1 MLSAVPLGNPSAEGA
16 PAESNTGFGDRQSL
30 PMMPRMAAE
39 ATDFFPDYGSE
50 LLQRIADTVAIM
62 LYEMEL
68 RPDGSFECLTF
79 VGLETLI
86 GSVPEGMS
94 SEEAYDAAVHPED
107 RHLYGAS
114 TAGLWQ
120 GEAVEVEYRLRGS
133 DGRVR
138 WVLDRM
144 RAERE
149 MGDGCLRVSGVVAD
163 ITERKLVEAEA
174 QKKLA
179 HAALHDSLTGLANRA
194 SFLEHLK
201 LGLERAA
208 RNATAVGVLFIDLD
222 NFKLVNDSFGHAA
235 GDELLKAVGSR
246 LQGAVRGMDVVAR
259 QGGDE
264 FLILLTDL
272 DNRTTGKGSA
282 PAATE
287 VVASKVRSILREPF
301 VVEEIEIYLSASVGI
316 SLYPADGVDAD
327 TLLKHADVA
336 MYSVKD
342 AGRDGYARYSHGG
355 RSALEQISTAGRL
368 RKSIESGRG
377 LVLHYQPLMNLET
390 AEVVGVEALVRW
402 QDGSR
407 GLVQPDEFIP
417 LAEQVGLIG
426 LLSDWVVGEACRQAA
441 AWQREGMD
449 FYVSINVPP
458 SYCQPTGMA
467 HLATAA
473 SAAGIDLGNLMIEVT
488 ESALAPDK
496 RGNLEDTLSDM
507 REQGLRLAIDD
518 FGTGYSSLG
527 RLNQTWVNML
537 KIDRSFVMELGESEQ
552 ARNLV
557 SSIVQLAH
565 TLGLEPLAEGVETEE
580 HRRFLIDNGC
590 RYGQGFLFSRPL
602 PTDEIKPFYDREQR
616 NQPT

>member
-1 MLSAVPLGNPSAEGA
+1 MSLVSAEPIGR
-16 PAESNTGFGDRQSL
+16 S
-30 PMMPRMAAE
+30 
-39 ATDFFPDYGSE
+39 FPDYESE
-50 LLQRIADTVAIM
+50 LLQRIAGTVAIM

-68 RPDGSFECLTF
+68 RPGGTYECLAF

-86 GSVPEGMS
+86 GPVPPGMS
-94 SEEAYDAAVHPED
+94 SEERYDAAVHPDD
-107 RHLYGAS
+107 RGVYDGAMD
-114 TAGLWQ
+114 GLWR
-120 GEAVEVEYRLRGS
+120 GEPVEVEYRLIAD
-133 DGRVR
+133 DGQVR

-144 RAERE
+144 RPERE
-149 MGDGCLRVSGVVAD
+149 LADGGVLVSGVVAD
-163 ITERKLVEAEA
+163 ISERKRVEAEA
-174 QKKLA
+174 REKLA
-179 HAALHDSLTGLANRA
+179 YAALHDSLTGLANRA
-194 SFLEHLK
+194 SFLEHLE
-201 LGLERAA
+201 LGLQRA
-208 RNATAVGVLFIDLD
+208 RRTAKGVGVLFIDLD
-222 NFKLVNDSFGHAA
+222 NFKLVNDSFGHGA

-246 LQGAVRGMDVVAR
+246 LRGAVRGMDVVAR

-264 FLILLTDL
+264 FLILLSDL
-272 DNRTTGKGSA
+272 EQASA
-282 PAATE
+282 SRATE
-287 VVASKVRSILREPF
+287 AVASKVGSILSDPF
-301 VVEEIEIYLSASVGI
+301 LVDGIEIYVSASVGI
-316 SLYPADGVDAD
+316 SLYPADGDDAE

-342 AGRDGYARYSHGG
+342 AGRDGYARYTRRGNT
-355 RSALEQISTAGRL
+355 ALEQISTAGRL

-402 QDGSR
+402 QDGDR
-407 GLVQPDEFIP
+407 GLVPPDEFIP

-426 LLSDWVVGEACRQAA
+426 SLSDWVVAEACRQAS
-441 AWQREGMD
+441 AWQKQGMD

-467 HLATAA
+467 HLAAA
-473 SAAGIDLGNLMIEVT
+473 ANAAGIGLGKLMIEVT

-496 RGNLEDTLSDM
+496 RANLEDTLAEM

-527 RLNQTWVNML
+527 RLNHAWVNML
-537 KIDRSFVMELGESEQ
+537 KIDRSFVMKLGESDH

-557 SSIVQLAH
+557 ASVVQLAQ

-580 HRRFLIDNGC
+580 QRSFLVEQGC

-602 PTDEIKPFYDREQR
+602 PTDEIRPFYDASNESTT
-616 NQPT
+616 N

>member
-1 MLSAVPLGNPSAEGA
+1 M
-16 PAESNTGFGDRQSL
+16 
-30 PMMPRMAAE
+30 
-39 ATDFFPDYGSE
+39 DFAFDQYGSE
-50 LLQRIADTVAIM
+50 LLRRIAGTVAIM
-62 LYEMEL
+62 LYDMEV
-68 RPDGSFECLTF
+68 RPDGTFECLTF

-86 GSVPEGMS
+86 GPVPEGMS
-94 SEEAYDAAVHPED
+94 SEEAYDAAVHPDD
-107 RHLYGAS
+107 REVYDAA
-114 TAGLWQ
+114 TQGLW
-120 GEAVEVEYRLRGS
+120 ERKPVEVEYRLIDPSGE
-133 DGRVR
+133 VR

-144 RAERE
+144 RPERE
-149 MGDGCLRVSGVVAD
+149 QEDGSLRVGGVVAD
-163 ITERKLVEAEA
+163 ISERKRVEAEA
-174 QKKLA
+174 MEKLA

-194 SFLEHLK
+194 SFLEHLE
-201 LGLERAA
+201 LGLERAR
-208 RNATAVGVLFIDLD
+208 RNDKGVGVLFIDLD

-246 LQGAVRGMDVVAR
+246 LQSAVRGMDVVAR

-264 FLILLTDL
+264 FLILLTDVEKQAA
-272 DNRTTGKGSA
+272 DDGSDS
-282 PAATE
+282 PAE
-287 VVASKVRSILREPF
+287 VVASKVRTILSEPF
-301 VVEEIEIYLSASVGI
+301 SVDGIEIYISASVGI
-316 SLYPADGVDAD
+316 SAYPADGNDAD

-342 AGRDGYARYSHGG
+342 SGRDGHARYNRGG
-355 RSALEQISTAGRL
+355 DTALEQISKAARL
-368 RKSIESGRG
+368 RKSVESGQG

-402 QDGSR
+402 QDGKR

-426 LLSDWVVGEACRQAA
+426 SLSDWVVAEACRQAS
-441 AWQREGMD
+441 AWQKEGMD

-467 HLATAA
+467 HLAAA
-473 SAAGIDLGNLMIEVT
+473 ADAAGVALDNLMIEVT

-496 RGNLEDTLSDM
+496 RANLEDTLADM
-507 REQGLRLAIDD
+507 HSQGLRLAIDD

-537 KIDRSFVMELGESEQ
+537 KIDRSFVQELPDSEH

-557 SSIVQLAH
+557 SSVVQLAH
-565 TLGLEPLAEGVETEE
+565 SLGLEPLAEGVETEE
-580 HRRFLIDNGC
+580 QRRFLVDHGC

-602 PTDEIKPFYDREQR
+602 PTDQIKSFYEGDQR
-616 NQPT
+616 SQRDVA

>member
-1 MLSAVPLGNPSAEGA
+1 
-16 PAESNTGFGDRQSL
+16 
-30 PMMPRMAAE
+30 
-39 ATDFFPDYGSE
+39 
-50 LLQRIADTVAIM
+50 M

-68 RPDGSFECLTF
+68 RPDGSYECLTF

-86 GSVPEGMS
+86 GPVPEGMS
-94 SEEAYDAAVHPED
+94 SEEAYDAAVHPDD
-107 RHLYGAS
+107 RDVYDQAMD
-114 TAGLWQ
+114 ALWQ
-120 GEAVEVEYRLRGS
+120 GEPMEVEYRLIDS
-133 DGRVR
+133 DGEVR

-144 RAERE
+144 RPERE
-149 MGDGCLRVSGVVAD
+149 IEDGCILVSGVVAD
-163 ITERKLVEAEA
+163 ISERKRVEAEA
-174 QKKLA
+174 REKLA
-179 HAALHDSLTGLANRA
+179 YAAMHDSLTGLANRA
-194 SFLEHLK
+194 SFLEHLE
-201 LGLERAA
+201 LGVERAV
-208 RNATAVGVLFIDLD
+208 RNQKGVGVLFIDLD

-246 LQGAVRGMDVVAR
+246 LRSAVRGMDVVAR

-264 FLILLTDL
+264 FLILLSDL
-272 DNRTTGKGSA
+272 EVQGAGKVSGSR
-282 PAATE
+282 AAE
-287 VVASKVRSILREPF
+287 VVASKVRAILREPISVDGIEVF
-301 VVEEIEIYLSASVGI
+301 VTASVGI
-316 SLYPADGVDAD
+316 SLYPADGNDAE

-342 AGRDGYARYSHGG
+342 GGRDGYARYSHGG
-355 RSALEQISTAGRL
+355 NTALEQISTAGRL

-377 LVLHYQPLMNLET
+377 LVLHYQPLVNLET

-402 QDGSR
+402 EDGSR

-426 LLSDWVVGEACRQAA
+426 SLSDWVVGEACRQASV
-441 AWQREGMD
+441 WQKEGMD

-467 HLATAA
+467 HLAAAA
-473 SAAGIDLGNLMIEVT
+473 SAAGVDLGTLMIEVT
-488 ESALAPDK
+488 ESALAADK
-496 RGNLEDTLSDM
+496 RSHLEDTLAEM

-537 KIDRSFVMELGESEQ
+537 KIDRSFVQELGESEH

-557 SSIVQLAH
+557 ASVVQLAH
-565 TLGLEPLAEGVETEE
+565 TLGLEPLAEGVETEQE
-580 HRRFLIDNGC
+580 RRFLLDQGC

-602 PTDEIKPFYDREQR
+602 PTEQIKPFFEREQR
-616 NQPT
+616 PTEP

>member
-1 MLSAVPLGNPSAEGA
+1 VAAET
-16 PAESNTGFGDRQSL
+16 TGFAFR
-30 PMMPRMAAE
+30 E
-39 ATDFFPDYGSE
+39 YGSE
-50 LLQRIADTVAIM
+50 LLQRIAGTVAIM

-68 RPDGSFECLTF
+68 RSDGSFECLTF

-86 GSVPEGMS
+86 GSVPEDMS

-107 RHLYGAS
+107 RELYDHA
-114 TAGLWQ
+114 TEGLW
-120 GEAVEVEYRLRGS
+120 ERESVEVEYRLIDSSG
-133 DGRVR
+133 DVR

-144 RAERE
+144 RPERE
-149 MGDGCLRVSGVVAD
+149 QADGSLLVSGVVAD
-163 ITERKLVEAEA
+163 ISERKRVEAEA
-174 QKKLA
+174 MEKLA

-194 SFLEHLK
+194 SFLEHLE

-208 RNATAVGVLFIDLD
+208 RNQKGAGVLFIDLD

-235 GDELLKAVGSR
+235 GDELLKAVGAR
-246 LQGAVRGMDVVAR
+246 LQSAVRGMDVVAR

-264 FLILLTDL
+264 FLILLTDI
-272 DNRTTGKGSA
+272 DRRTGDEASA
-282 PAATE
+282 TPTE
-287 VVASKVRSILREPF
+287 VVASKVGTILSEPF
-301 VVEEIEIYLSASVGI
+301 LVDGIEIYVSASVGI
-316 SLYPADGVDAD
+316 SAYPADGADAD

-342 AGRDGYARYSHGG
+342 SGRDGYARYSRGG
-355 RSALEQISTAGRL
+355 DTALEQISKAARL
-368 RKSIESGRG
+368 RKSVESGRG

-402 QDGSR
+402 QDGDR

-426 LLSDWVVGEACRQAA
+426 SLSDWVVAEACRQAS
-441 AWQREGMD
+441 AWQKEGMD

-467 HLATAA
+467 HLAAAA
-473 SAAGIDLGNLMIEVT
+473 SAAGIGLDNLMIEVT

-496 RGNLEDTLSDM
+496 RSHLEDTLTEM
-507 REQGLRLAIDD
+507 RSQGLRLAIDD

-537 KIDRSFVMELGESEQ
+537 KIDRSFVQELPESEH

-557 SSIVQLAH
+557 SSVVQLAQA
-565 TLGLEPLAEGVETEE
+565 LGLEPLAEGVETEE
-580 HRRFLIDNGC
+580 QRRFLVDNGC

-602 PTDEIKPFYDREQR
+602 PTDEIKPFVDREQVDR
-616 NQPT
+616 RDVA

>member
-1 MLSAVPLGNPSAEGA
+1 LGCSP
-16 PAESNTGFGDRQSL
+16 SL
-30 PMMPRMAAE
+30 PIFPFVAAE
-39 ATDFFPDYGSE
+39 AWDIGFRDYGSE
-50 LLQRIADTVAIM
+50 LLQRIAGTVAIM

-86 GSVPEGMS
+86 GPVPKGMS
-94 SEEAYDAAVHPED
+94 SEDAYEAAVHPED
-107 RHLYGAS
+107 RELYNGAMD
-114 TAGLWQ
+114 GLWQ
-120 GEAVEVEYRLRGS
+120 GEPVEIEYRLLGA
-133 DGRVR
+133 DGEVR

-144 RAERE
+144 RPERDI
-149 MGDGCLRVSGVVAD
+149 GDGCLLVSGVVAD
-163 ITERKLVEAEA
+163 ISERKRVEAEA
-174 QKKLA
+174 MEKLA
-179 HAALHDSLTGLANRA
+179 YAALHDSLTGLANRA
-194 SFLEHLK
+194 SFLEHLE
-201 LGLERAA
+201 LGLKRAD
-208 RNATAVGVLFIDLD
+208 RTEKGVGVLFIDLD

-246 LQGAVRGMDVVAR
+246 LQAAVRGMDVVAR

-264 FLILLTDL
+264 FLILLSDL
-272 DNRTTGKGSA
+272 ATQPPRQVS
-282 PAATE
+282 PSQATE
-287 VVASKVRSILREPF
+287 VVANKIRTILREPF
-301 VVEEIEIYLSASVGI
+301 LVDGIEIYVSASVGI
-316 SLYPADGVDAD
+316 SLYPTDGRDAEA
-327 TLLKHADVA
+327 LLKHADVA

-342 AGRDGYARYSHGG
+342 SGRDGYARYSHGG
-355 RSALEQISTAGRL
+355 NTALEQISTAGRL

-377 LVLHYQPLMNLET
+377 LVLHYQPLMNLDT
-390 AEVVGVEALVRW
+390 AEIVGVEALVRW
-402 QDGSR
+402 QDGTR

-426 LLSDWVVGEACRQAA
+426 SLSDWVVGEACRQAS
-441 AWQREGMD
+441 AWQKEGMD
-449 FYVSINVPP
+449 FYVSINLPP

-467 HLATAA
+467 HLAAAA

-496 RGNLEDTLSDM
+496 RAYLEDTLADM
-507 REQGLRLAIDD
+507 RRQGLRLAIDD

-537 KIDRSFVMELGESEQ
+537 KIDRSFVQELGESEH

-557 SSIVQLAH
+557 ASVVQLAQ
-565 TLGLEPLAEGVETEE
+565 TLGLEPLAEGVETEQQ
-580 HRRFLIDNGC
+580 RRFLVDHGC

-616 NQPT
+616 DRRGTQSGRAGP

>member
-1 MLSAVPLGNPSAEGA
+1 
-16 PAESNTGFGDRQSL
+16 
-30 PMMPRMAAE
+30 
-39 ATDFFPDYGSE
+39 
-50 LLQRIADTVAIM
+50 M
-62 LYEMEL
+62 LYDMEV
-68 RPDGSFECLTF
+68 RPDGTFECLTF

-86 GSVPEGMS
+86 GPVPEGMS
-94 SEEAYDAAVHPED
+94 SEEAYDAAVHPDD
-107 RHLYGAS
+107 REVYDAA
-114 TAGLWQ
+114 TQGLW
-120 GEAVEVEYRLRGS
+120 ERKPVEVEYRLIDPSGE
-133 DGRVR
+133 VR

-144 RAERE
+144 RPERE
-149 MGDGCLRVSGVVAD
+149 QEDGSLRVGGVVAD
-163 ITERKLVEAEA
+163 ISERKRVEAEA
-174 QKKLA
+174 MEKLA

-194 SFLEHLK
+194 SFLEHLE
-201 LGLERAA
+201 LGLERAR
-208 RNATAVGVLFIDLD
+208 RNDKGVGVLFIDLD

-246 LQGAVRGMDVVAR
+246 LQSAVRGMDVVAR

-264 FLILLTDL
+264 FLILLTDVEKQAA
-272 DNRTTGKGSA
+272 DDGSDS
-282 PAATE
+282 PAE
-287 VVASKVRSILREPF
+287 VVASKVRTILSEPF
-301 VVEEIEIYLSASVGI
+301 SVDGIEIYISASVGI
-316 SLYPADGVDAD
+316 SAYPADGNDAD

-342 AGRDGYARYSHGG
+342 SGRDGHARYNRGG
-355 RSALEQISTAGRL
+355 DTALEQISKAARL
-368 RKSIESGRG
+368 RKSVESGQG

-402 QDGSR
+402 QDGKR

-426 LLSDWVVGEACRQAA
+426 SLSDWVVAEACRQAS
-441 AWQREGMD
+441 AWQKEGMD

-467 HLATAA
+467 HLAAA
-473 SAAGIDLGNLMIEVT
+473 ADAAGVALDNLMIEVT

-496 RGNLEDTLSDM
+496 RANLEDTLADM
-507 REQGLRLAIDD
+507 HSQGLRLAIDD

-537 KIDRSFVMELGESEQ
+537 KIDRSFVQELPDSEH

-557 SSIVQLAH
+557 SSVVQLAH
-565 TLGLEPLAEGVETEE
+565 SLGLEPLAEGVETEE
-580 HRRFLIDNGC
+580 QRRFLVDHGC

-602 PTDEIKPFYDREQR
+602 PTDQIKSFYEGDQR
-616 NQPT
+616 SQRDVA

>member
-1 MLSAVPLGNPSAEGA
+1 
-16 PAESNTGFGDRQSL
+16 
-30 PMMPRMAAE
+30 
-39 ATDFFPDYGSE
+39 
-50 LLQRIADTVAIM
+50 M

-86 GSVPEGMS
+86 GPAPEGMS
-94 SEEAYDAAVHPED
+94 SEEAYDAAVHPDD
-107 RHLYGAS
+107 RELYDGA
-114 TAGLWQ
+114 TEGLW
-120 GEAVEVEYRLRGS
+120 ERKPVEVEYRLTDASG
-133 DGRVR
+133 GVR

-144 RAERE
+144 RPERE
-149 MGDGCLRVSGVVAD
+149 MEDGSLRVSGVVAD
-163 ITERKLVEAEA
+163 ISERKRVEAEA
-174 QKKLA
+174 MEKLA

-194 SFLEHLK
+194 SFLDHLE
-201 LGLERAA
+201 LGLKRAA
-208 RNATAVGVLFIDLD
+208 RNEKGVGVLFIDLD

-246 LQGAVRGMDVVAR
+246 LQSAVRGMDVVAR

-264 FLILLTDL
+264 FLILLTDVKT
-272 DNRTTGKGSA
+272 DTNGSKS
-282 PAATE
+282 PTE
-287 VVASKVRSILREPF
+287 IVASKVREILREPF
-301 VVEEIEIYLSASVGI
+301 LVDEIEIYVSASVGI
-316 SLYPADGVDAD
+316 SSFPADGADAD

-336 MYSVKD
+336 MYAVKD
-342 AGRDGYARYSHGG
+342 SGRDGYARYSHGG
-355 RSALEQISTAGRL
+355 GSALEQISTAARL
-368 RKSIESGRG
+368 RKSVESGRG

-402 QDGSR
+402 QDGDR

-426 LLSDWVVGEACRQAA
+426 SLSDWVVAEACRQAS
-441 AWQREGMD
+441 AWQKEGMD

-467 HLATAA
+467 HLAAA
-473 SAAGIDLGNLMIEVT
+473 ATAAGIGLDNLMIEVT

-496 RGNLEDTLSDM
+496 RRHLEDTLTEM
-507 REQGLRLAIDD
+507 RSQGLRLAIDD

-537 KIDRSFVMELGESEQ
+537 KIDRSFVQELPESDH
-552 ARNLV
+552 ACNLV
-557 SSIVQLAH
+557 SSVVRLAH
-565 TLGLEPLAEGVETEE
+565 SLGLEPLAEGVETEE
-580 HRRFLIDNGC
+580 QRRFLVDNGC

-602 PTDEIKPFYDREQR
+602 PTDQIKPFYDGEQR
-616 NQPT
+616 NQRDVA

>member
-1 MLSAVPLGNPSAEGA
+1 MGAKRSLRLPSGRR
-16 PAESNTGFGDRQSL
+16 FGGRRVL
-30 PMMPRMAAE
+30 PIKRLVAAE
-39 ATDFFPDYGSE
+39 TFDQAFNAYGSE
-50 LLQRIADTVAIM
+50 LLQRIAGTVAIM

-86 GSVPEGMS
+86 GPVPDGMS
-94 SEEAYDAAVHPED
+94 SEEAYEAAVHPED
-107 RHLYGAS
+107 RELYDGA
-114 TAGLWQ
+114 TAGLW
-120 GEAVEVEYRLRGS
+120 ERESVEVEYRLIDASGE
-133 DGRVR
+133 VR

-144 RAERE
+144 RPERE
-149 MGDGCLRVSGVVAD
+149 CGDGCLRVSGVVAD
-163 ITERKLVEAEA
+163 ISERKRVEVEAME
-174 QKKLA
+174 KLA

-194 SFLEHLK
+194 SFLDHLE
-201 LGLERAA
+201 LGLKRAA
-208 RNATAVGVLFIDLD
+208 RNEKGVGVLFIDLD

-246 LQGAVRGMDVVAR
+246 LQSAVRGMDVVAR

-264 FLILLTDL
+264 FLILLTDVASQ
-272 DNRTTGKGSA
+272 TGEDVS
-282 PAATE
+282 PSPTD
-287 VVASKVRSILREPF
+287 VVASKVRTILREPF
-301 VVEEIEIYLSASVGI
+301 LVDGIEIYVSASVGI
-316 SLYPADGVDAD
+316 SSYPGDGADAD

-342 AGRDGYARYSHGG
+342 SGRDGYARYSADGD
-355 RSALEQISTAGRL
+355 SALEQISMAARL
-368 RKSIESGRG
+368 RKSVESGRG

-402 QDGSR
+402 QDGNR

-426 LLSDWVVGEACRQAA
+426 SLSDWVVAEACRQAS
-441 AWQREGMD
+441 AWQKEGMD

-467 HLATAA
+467 HLAAAA
-473 SAAGIDLGNLMIEVT
+473 SAAGIELDNLMIEVT
-488 ESALAPDK
+488 ESALAPD
-496 RGNLEDTLSDM
+496 RRTNLEDTLSDM
-507 REQGLRLAIDD
+507 HSQGLRLAIDD

-537 KIDRSFVMELGESEQ
+537 KIDRSFVQELPVSEH
-552 ARNLV
+552 ACNLV
-557 SSIVQLAH
+557 SSVVRLAQS
-565 TLGLEPLAEGVETEE
+565 LGLEPLAEGVETEE
-580 HRRFLIDNGC
+580 QRRFLVDNGC

-602 PTDEIKPFYDREQR
+602 PTDEIKPFYDGERGNR
-616 NQPT
+616 RDVA